1 MTQTEFFNFS
11 SLYNRAS
18 ADVPF
23 LFSPGLTE
31 VPRKS
36 GPACCSFRP
45 FFTSSTSFP
54 FNALSPCSPVP
65 RIPPSANLPQ
75 SAPGGCGRLLNPRGP
90 ASGGRASGAPV
101 PLLQPSSSVRGP
113 RGPGVTCQEL
123 RGTPWRRTCGSGPGR
138 SPARPVGPG
147 TPHLGRR
154 RKAAVR
160 RRRAAP
166 PPQTA
171 RACVRAAGGSV
182 RASTASGAARG
193 ARAGRSRETAPPGRA
208 GRLGLAAAGPAL
220 RPAPPSLACPGAG
233 AAEPSPPLAQRTQAS
248 DRGRGEGALRSTLSL
263 LESRSL
269 GCSEVTCRGDRS

>member
-1 MTQTEFFNFS
+1 MLLLSTILHLQHLLPLQRALPVLPRTPNSTQRKPSTVS
-11 SLYNRAS
+11 SWGLREA
-18 ADVPF
+18 AEP
-23 LFSPGLTE
+23 PGSR
-31 VPRKS
+31 V
-36 GPACCSFRP
+36 
-45 FFTSSTSFP
+45 
-54 FNALSPCSPVP
+54 
-65 RIPPSANLPQ
+65 
-75 SAPGGCGRLLNPRGP
+75 GRG
-90 ASGGRASGAPV
+90 ASGAPV
-101 PLLQPSSSVRGP
+101 PLLQPSSSVQGP

-123 RGTPWRRTCGSGPGR
+123 RGTPRRRTCGSGPGR

-233 AAEPSPPLAQRTQAS
+233 AAEPSPPLAQRTQGV
-248 DRGRGEGALRSTLSL
+248 RPRPWGRRAAEHAFRSGIEEPWLLRSDLSRRPELASNSPSSWLKSL
-263 LESRSL
+263 L
-269 GCSEVTCRGDRS
+269 TRGVWPPP